1 MTLSNY
7 NGFHQ
12 LQKKPIFWL
21 RQQAVVPLRR
31 ILVQFVFVIHVC
43 IFICTSI
50 WLCICLCICIC
61 IVFVSVG
68 QDLWTNQWILV
79 HAWLPTWLP
88 SKAREGERSR
98 KHLSPTVAKVQNQG
112 DEEPDFPKHPI
123 QDVMRSS
130 CYELVLSSIST
141 IFDALEENLGRNRL
155 GVLMQTMWSGL
166 FQVFSLP
173 PVRSLWIADFH
184 RGALGNIGHY
194 RMNIFSSLYIFQS
207 FEKMMSNDTKHLF
220 LIMPGCNK

>member
-1 MTLSNY
+1 M
-7 NGFHQ
+7 
-12 LQKKPIFWL
+12 
-21 RQQAVVPLRR
+21 
-31 ILVQFVFVIHVC
+31 
-43 IFICTSI
+43 
-50 WLCICLCICIC
+50 
-61 IVFVSVG
+61 G
-68 QDLWTNQWILV
+68 QDLWTNQWIFV
-79 HAWLPTWLP
+79 HAWFPTWLP

-98 KHLSPTVAKVQNQG
+98 KHLSPTVTVAKVQNQG

-141 IFDALEENLGRNRL
+141 IFDALEENLGQNRL

-173 PVRSLWIADFH
+173 PVRSLLWIADFH
-184 RGALGNIGHY
+184 RGALRNIGHHG
-194 RMNIFSSLYIFQS
+194 MKIFSSSYIFQ
-207 FEKMMSNDTKHLF
+207 FLERMMSNDTKHLF